1 MIELTV
7 REYEQLPSIYDD
19 EDNINDIR
27 NLSVGDRYIVRESDT
42 YVEKGVIMSVYEV
55 ISKKTDL
62 RVESKV
68 VMVKII

>member
-7 REYEQLPSIYDD
+7 REYDQLPTIYNE
-19 EDNINDIR
+19 EDNVNDIKK
-27 NLSVGDRYIVRESDT
+27 LSVDDLYVMRTSEEYIEKGSIISAFQV
-42 YVEKGVIMSVYEV
+42 VEKR
-55 ISKKTDL
+55 TDL